1 MRKQN
6 ADGFILVAVLW
17 IIAALA
23 TLATIFSV
31 YVINTATAFTV
42 HDERLQAEACT
53 RAAIELAVYQLTANV
68 PGAQQGVQQG
78 AQQQQSGQQGAQQAA
93 QPGAPTR
100 GRFVFRIGNAQVTTD
115 FNSETARI
123 DLNAAP
129 TELLSG
135 LFAALGAAPANAQTY
150 ADRIVAWRSPP
161 SPNTADNEASNYR
174 AAGLVYAP
182 RGSQFPHAS
191 ELGLV
196 LGIPDVMVERAL
208 PFLTVYSGRPQI
220 NILDAAPQVI
230 AALPGMAP
238 ARLQAVLAARQAA
251 PQDAQSQDVQALLA
265 SLGAAQALATTQ
277 GSKSV
282 RVTARIAFDSGQ
294 RMTTE
299 AVIFLT
305 DDGTEPYRVLTWRD
319 DVDDTPGGARAMR

>member
-42 HDERLQAEACT
+42 HDERLQAEGCA
-53 RAAIELAVYQLTANV
+53 RAAIELAVYQLIANL
-68 PGAQQGVQQG
+68 PGAQQG
-78 AQQQQSGQQGAQQAA
+78 AQQSAQQSM
-93 QPGAPTR
+93 PTR
-100 GRFVFRIGNAQVTTD
+100 GRFVFRVGNAQVTTD

-129 TELLSG
+129 KELLAG
-135 LFAALGAAPANAQTY
+135 LFAALGAAPNDAQAY
-150 ADRIVAWRSPP
+150 ADRIIAWRSPP
-161 SPNTADNEASNYR
+161 SANIADNEASNYR
-174 AAGLVYAP
+174 AAGVIYAP
-182 RGSQFPHAS
+182 RGSQFPHTG

-196 LGIPDVMVERAL
+196 LGIPDLMVERAL

-238 ARLQAVLAARQAA
+238 ARLQAVLAARNAA
-251 PQDAQSQDVQALLA
+251 PQDAQALVE

-277 GSKSV
+277 GGKSV

-299 AVIFLT
+299 VVIFLT
-305 DDGTEPYRVLTWRD
+305 DNGTEPYRILTWRD
-319 DVDDTPGGARAMR
+319 DIDDAQTDARATR